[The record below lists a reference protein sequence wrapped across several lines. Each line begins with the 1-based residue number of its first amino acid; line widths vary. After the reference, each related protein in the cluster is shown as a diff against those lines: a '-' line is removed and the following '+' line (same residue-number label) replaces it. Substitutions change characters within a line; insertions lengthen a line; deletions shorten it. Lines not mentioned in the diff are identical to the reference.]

1 MATLRVCTRAVTA
14 MAMVMAMVCVT
25 SGVVA
30 AQTAPPLPDVR
41 TLGPQVGQAVPA
53 ISLTDQKGVVRT
65 LSSLMGPKGLML
77 VFSRSADWCPY
88 CKTQMA
94 ELQTKLEE
102 LRRSGLGVAVVTYDP
117 VAVLADFAARRGIT
131 YPLLSD
137 TGSKTITAFGIL
149 NTTVPPDDK
158 MSFGIPFPGT
168 FLLDTKGVVTSR
180 FFEPAYRDRVTVG
193 SVLAR
198 LGNRLDV
205 PVTKVTSPQ
214 MNVTAYATD
223 SVVAPGTNFSLV
235 LDVVPGPKMHV
246 YAPGV
251 TGYKPIALTLQPPP
265 GVQVKAAQFPKS
277 EEYYF
282 APLKERVQVYQRPF
296 RIVQDLAVDA
306 SPEGRA
312 VLKGVSTLVVK
323 GTLTY
328 QACDDKLCY
337 TPQTVPL
344 AWTVELGALDVERSK
359 AR

>member
-1 MATLRVCTRAVTA
+1 MRTLRMYARAVPTVA
-14 MAMVMAMVCVT
+14 VVCLLAGAV
-25 SGVVA
+25 S
-30 AQTAPPLPDVR
+30 AQTPAAPLPDVR

-53 ISLTDQKGVVRT
+53 ISLTDQKGVVRS
-65 LSSLMGPKGLML
+65 LASLMGPKGLML

-94 ELQTKLEE
+94 ELQTKVED

-117 VAVLADFAARRGIT
+117 VSVLADFASRRGIT

-137 TGSKTITAFGIL
+137 PGSEVITRFGIL
-149 NTTVPPDDK
+149 NTTVPPENTRNV
-158 MSFGIPFPGT
+158 GIPFPGT

-180 FFEPAYRDRVTVG
+180 FFEPAYQERVTVG
-193 SVLAR
+193 SILAR

-214 MNVTAYATD
+214 MNATAYATD
-223 SVVAPGTNFSLV
+223 SVVALGTNFSLV
-235 LDVVPGPKMHV
+235 LDVEPGPKMHV

-265 GVQVKAAQFPKS
+265 GVQVKAAKFPKS

-282 APLKERVQVYQRPF
+282 APLKERVQVYMKPF
-296 RIVQDLAVDA
+296 RVVQDLAVDV
-306 SPEGRA
+306 SPAGRA
-312 VLKGVSTLVVK
+312 ALKDVSELVVK

-328 QACDDKLCY
+328 QACDDKVCY

-344 AWTVELGALDVERSK
+344 SWTVQLGGLDTERAK
-359 AR
+359 R

>member
-1 MATLRVCTRAVTA
+1 MRTLRMYARAVATVA
-14 MAMVMAMVCVT
+14 VVCLLAGAV
-25 SGVVA
+25 S
-30 AQTAPPLPDVR
+30 AQTPAPPLPDVR

-65 LSSLMGPKGLML
+65 LPSLMGSKGLML

-94 ELQTKLEE
+94 ELQTRVED

-117 VAVLADFAARRGIT
+117 VSVLADFASRRGIT

-137 TGSKTITAFGIL
+137 PGSEVIARFGIL
-149 NTTVPPDDK
+149 NTTVPPENTRNV
-158 MSFGIPFPGT
+158 GIPFPGT

-180 FFEPAYRDRVTVG
+180 FFEPAYQERVTVG
-193 SVLAR
+193 SMLAR

-214 MNVTAYATD
+214 MNVIAYATD
-223 SVVAPGTNFSLV
+223 SVVALGTNFSLV
-235 LDVVPGPKMHV
+235 LDVEPGPKMHV

-282 APLKERVQVYQRPF
+282 APLKERVQVYMKPF
-296 RIVQDLAVDA
+296 RVVQDLAVDV
-306 SPEGRA
+306 SPAGRA
-312 VLKGVSTLVVK
+312 ALKDVSELVVK

-328 QACDDKLCY
+328 QACDDKVCY

-344 AWTVELGALDVERSK
+344 SWTVQLGGLDTERAK
-359 AR
+359 R

>member
-1 MATLRVCTRAVTA
+1 MCARAAAVA
-14 MAMVMAMVCVT
+14 AMVSMT
-25 SGVVA
+25 SGA
-30 AQTAPPLPDVR
+30 ATAQTPAPLPDVR
-41 TLGPQVGQAVPA
+41 TLGPQVGKAVPA
-53 ISLTDQKGVVRT
+53 FSLTDQKGVVRT
-65 LSSLMGPKGLML
+65 LSSLTGPKGLML

-94 ELQTKLEE
+94 ELQSRLQD
-102 LRRSGLGVAVVTYDP
+102 LRHSGLGVAVVTYDP
-117 VAVLADFAARRGIT
+117 VPVLADFAARRGIT

-137 TGSKTITAFGIL
+137 PGSKTITAFGIL
-149 NTTVPPDDK
+149 NTTVPPEDT

-180 FFEPAYRDRVTVG
+180 FFEPAYRERITVG

-205 PVTKVTSPQ
+205 PVTRVTSSQ
-214 MNVTAYATD
+214 MNVIAYSTD

-251 TGYKPIALTLQPPP
+251 TGYKPIALTLQPTP
-265 GVQVKAAQFPKS
+265 GVHVKAAQFPKS
-277 EEYYF
+277 EAYDF
-282 APLKERVQVYQRPF
+282 APLNERVQVYQRPF

-312 VLKGVSTLVVK
+312 VLKGVSELIVR

-328 QACDDKLCY
+328 QACDDTLCY

-344 AWTVELGALDVERSK
+344 AWTVELRAHDVERSTV
-359 AR
+359 R

>member
-1 MATLRVCTRAVTA
+1 MKTLRMCARAA
-14 MAMVMAMVCVT
+14 LLACVM
-25 SGVVA
+25 SGVA
-30 AQTAPPLPDVR
+30 TAQTAAPLPDVR

-65 LSSLMGPKGLML
+65 LPSLMGPMGLML

-94 ELQTKLEE
+94 ELQTKVED

-117 VAVLADFAARRGIT
+117 VPVLAAFASARDIT

-137 TGSKTITAFGIL
+137 PGSKTIRAFGIL
-149 NTTVPPDDK
+149 NTTVATDNT
-158 MSFGIPFPGT
+158 MMFGIPFPGT
-168 FLLDTKGVVTSR
+168 FVLNAKGVVTSR
-180 FFEPAYRDRVTVG
+180 FFEPAYQERVTVG

-205 PVTKVTSPQ
+205 PVTKVTSAQ
-214 MNVTAYATD
+214 MSVATYTTD
-223 SVVAPGTNFSLV
+223 GTVAPGTNFSVV
-235 LDVVPGPKMHV
+235 LDVEPGSKMHV

-251 TGYKPIALTLQPPP
+251 TGYRPIALTLQPPP

-306 SPEGRA
+306 STAGQA
-312 VLKGVSTLVVK
+312 ALKGVTELVVK
-323 GTLTY
+323 GTLSY
-328 QACDDKLCY
+328 QACDDKVCY

-344 AWTVELGALDVERSK
+344 TWTVQLRGLDRERPK
-359 AR
+359 P

>member
-1 MATLRVCTRAVTA
+1 MRTLRMCARAA
-14 MAMVMAMVCVT
+14 AMVCVM
-25 SGVVA
+25 SGAAA
-30 AQTAPPLPDVR
+30 AQTAAPLPDVR
-41 TLGPQVGQAVPA
+41 TLGPQVGKAVPA
-53 ISLTDQKGVVRT
+53 FSLTDQKGVVRT

-88 CKTQMA
+88 CKTQMT
-94 ELQTKLEE
+94 ELQSRLED

-117 VAVLADFAARRGIT
+117 VPVLADFAARRGIT

-137 TGSKTITAFGIL
+137 TGSQTIKAFGIL
-149 NTTVPPDDK
+149 NTTIPPEEK

-180 FFEPAYRDRVTVG
+180 FFEPAYRERVTVG

-214 MNVTAYATD
+214 MNVTAYSTD
-223 SVVAPGTNFSLV
+223 SVVAPGTNFSVV
-235 LDVVPGPKMHV
+235 LDAEPGPKMHV

-251 TGYKPIALTLQPPP
+251 TGYKPISLTLQPPP
-265 GVQVKAAQFPKS
+265 GVHVKAAQFPKS

-312 VLKGVSTLVVK
+312 VLKGVSELVVK

-337 TPQTVPL
+337 TPQSVPL
-344 AWTVELGALDVERSK
+344 TWRVELRALDVERSTV
-359 AR
+359 R